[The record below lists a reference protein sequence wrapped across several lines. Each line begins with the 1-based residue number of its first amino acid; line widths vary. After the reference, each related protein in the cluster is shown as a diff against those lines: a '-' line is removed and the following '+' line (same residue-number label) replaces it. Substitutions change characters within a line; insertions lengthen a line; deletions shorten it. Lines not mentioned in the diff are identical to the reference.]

1 MPRIPIIAQPL
12 SNGAQLPN
20 FDLADHENRS
30 ITLDALRGL
39 KGTVVAFIH
48 GTWCPYCVRQLNRLN
63 RVTPEIRELGCGLL
77 CVTHDPVDAL
87 YAYQL
92 SVQPP
97 LAYAL
102 LADTD
107 PSLSHA
113 FGIYD
118 PDHEAPYPAI
128 FYADAGDTI
137 LYSDVSSDP
146 DCFPNME
153 RLLEVIKAG
162 TNRILE

>member
-1 MPRIPIIAQPL
+1 MSRSPITAQPL
-12 SNGAQLPN
+12 TNGTKLPD
-20 FDLADHENRS
+20 FSLTDAENRLINIS
-30 ITLDALRGL
+30 TLRGAT
-39 KGTVVAFIH
+39 GTIIAFIH

-63 RVTPEIRELGCGLL
+63 RAAPELFERGCGLI
-77 CVTHDPVDAL
+77 CFTHDPADSL

-92 SVQPP
+92 SAQPP

-102 LADTD
+102 LADPE

-118 PDHEAPYPAI
+118 PEHEAPYPAV
-128 FYADAGDTI
+128 FYANASDTI

-153 RLLEVIKAG
+153 RLLEVVRAG
-162 TNRILE
+162 TNNILV